1 MRRLLGIPTYGTAA
15 SAPFLEAGA
24 VEDVLTE
31 DGKKSGGFVHALE
44 ADGAG
49 RELDQGGCR
58 RGERFI
64 GAGGCGILD
73 LMG

>member
-31 DGKKSGGFVHALE
+31 DGKKAGGFVHALE

-49 RELDQGGCR
+49 GELDQGGR
-58 RGERFI
+58 RGCERF
-64 GAGGCGILD
+64 GRAGG
-73 LMG
+73 